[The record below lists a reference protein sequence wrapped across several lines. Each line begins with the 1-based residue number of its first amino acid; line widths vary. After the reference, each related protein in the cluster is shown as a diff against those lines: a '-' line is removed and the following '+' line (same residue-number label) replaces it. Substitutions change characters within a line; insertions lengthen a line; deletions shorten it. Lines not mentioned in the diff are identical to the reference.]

1 MTGSLSRHTAAR
13 QAVPVRRGTS
23 RRYARADAGWILLVV
38 LLPLI
43 GTLIYFLIRKPSEE
57 EILRAQEAHVE
68 LQERSPSVHQ
78 RLPGE

>member
-1 MTGSLSRHTAAR
+1 MWASELSKHRATA
-13 QAVPVRRGTS
+13 PL
-23 RRYARADAGWILLVV
+23 ARADAGWILLVV

-43 GTLIYFLIRKPSEE
+43 GTLIYFLIRTPSEE
-57 EILRAQEAHVE
+57 EILRALEAHVE